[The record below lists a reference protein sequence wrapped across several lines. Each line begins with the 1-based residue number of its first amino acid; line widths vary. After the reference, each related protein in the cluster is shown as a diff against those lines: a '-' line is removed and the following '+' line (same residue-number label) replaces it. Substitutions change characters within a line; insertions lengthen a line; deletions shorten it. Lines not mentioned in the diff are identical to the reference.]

1 MSTGVG
7 VEFTTDTRRARKVF
21 DSATAL
27 ARQSGPV
34 LAAGP
39 SSPGKLWSVWFQDDG
54 DIIFGCQFGSLPVDA
69 RSDYCREHRQVDGLG
84 KCVGTVRSA
93 RLDARVMSSSPIVME
108 SSAATWV
115 VAPSGRRRPAK
126 MRSMRNRSLACVSGS
141 CLRRNDGYQG
151 FRFLPAWERRQVP
164 VMTHAIVPG

>member
-69 RSDYCREHRQVDGLG
+69 RSDYCREHRQVDGLS
-84 KCVGTVRSA
+84 KYVGTVRCPGDVVIADSDGEFRGHVGCRSIGSA
-93 RLDARVMSSSPIVME
+93 SASENEVDAQQ
-108 SSAATWV
+108 V
-115 VAPSGRRRPAK
+115 VG
-126 MRSMRNRSLACVSGS
+126 LC
-141 CLRRNDGYQG
+141 
-151 FRFLPAWERRQVP
+151 FRFLPTQERRLSRFQVP
-164 VMTHAIVPG
+164 ACVGTTASACYDSPRFLPVIMR